1 MSKNLDELVIREV
14 ATDVWIFSKP
24 FTRARFIPFGGRST
38 AIKLT
43 NGDVWVLASTPLT
56 QDTKETINKL
66 GPVKWIVAGDAEHHL
81 FLAEYK
87 KAYADA
93 KLVVVERLFKKKK
106 DEGLDVTGAYGIDP
120 PETEYGFESEIKAHY
135 FPGFQN
141 QDVAFYHVASKS
153 LIVADLIFNLPGT
166 EQYSKSKSSSKVPI
180 VGKISPPGLVLK
192 SLLWSL
198 GKDKE
203 AMRRDIKVVSEWDF
217 SRIIMCHGDVIED
230 DAPKAWKDAYA
241 KYNTK

>member
-14 ATDVWIFSKP
+14 TTNVWIFSKP

-38 AIKLT
+38 AIKLAS
-43 NGDVWVLASTPLT
+43 GDVWVLASTPLT
-56 QDTKETINKL
+56 LDTKETIDKL

-106 DEGLDVTGAYGIDP
+106 DEGLDVAGAYGVDP

-166 EQYSKSKSSSKVPI
+166 EQYSKSKASAKVPI
-180 VGKISPPGLVLK
+180 IGKFSPPGLVLK

-198 GKDKE
+198 GKDKD

-217 SRIIMCHGDVIED
+217 SRIIMCHGDVIEE

-241 KYNTK
+241 KYSTK

>member
-14 ATDVWIFSKP
+14 TTDVWIFSKP
-24 FTRARFIPFGGRST
+24 FTRARFLPFGGRST

-43 NGDVWVLASTPLT
+43 SGDVWVLASTPLT
-56 QDTKETINKL
+56 QDTKETIDKL
-66 GPVKWIVAGDAEHHL
+66 GPVKWIVAGDAEHHF

-106 DEGLDVTGAYGIDP
+106 DEGLDVAGAYGVDP

-135 FPGFQN
+135 FPGFEN
-141 QDVAFYHVASKS
+141 QDVAFCHVASKS
-153 LIVADLIFNLPGT
+153 LVVADLIFNLPGT

-217 SRIIMCHGDVIED
+217 SRIIMCHGDVIEV

-241 KYNTK
+241 KYNIK